1 MEQYPQSTLMYRRV
15 LPKTEAIDE
24 SVQLSNPALIA
35 RGSHTVPLRGG
46 GGGGQGG
53 KLPRAPRQKGGPAIP
68 KKKFVRQFFNSDCQC
83 KSFSCFMLTRF
94 SRNIAK

>member
-1 MEQYPQSTLMYRRV
+1 MRESSVPDDRTKLTDPSEWLQS
-15 LPKTEAIDE
+15 
-24 SVQLSNPALIA
+24 
-35 RGSHTVPLRGG
+35 VPLRGWGGG

-94 SRNIAK
+94 SRTIAKKKL